1 MSELIFNRVDHEK
14 YNTFSLYIDE
24 GDLELEKNDFV
35 IIKVEKT
42 KYDYNKAIIKIN
54 KEEVQDEIK
63 EWERQINDYL
73 KSVGVGPL
81 TILYGNRIYT
91 KTSLTKATKK
101 KENNLNFKKI
111 WVNDKNKPF
120 MQIWYESS

>member
-54 KEEVQDEIK
+54 KEEVQDKIK

-91 KTSLTKATKK
+91 KTSLTKAIKK

-111 WVNDKNKPF
+111 WVNDKNKSF